1 MQRPHLIPY
10 YLAKEGNDVTFLY
23 LESLTSM
30 LNRKENIKPV
40 NNDYY
45 GSIIKVKKIG
55 MLPYARKFRAVKFL
69 NRIWFSLTNKINYD
83 VVIITHPSQLMYL
96 RPPVDRN
103 YSVIYE
109 CMDNYSAWMK
119 NNSELINFNNQEK
132 ELIGIADSV
141 VVSSDEL
148 KLKIKESYNP
158 GSIEVIYNACDHEN
172 LAALNS
178 GEVLLKHPNLMY
190 IGTMS
195 NWLDMGTLEKF
206 ALENPDYTVYLIGP
220 RDTNFNYNKSKDLNN
235 IIFIGTIE
243 FKDVPAYIK
252 SGDIMLLP
260 FIVNNIT
267 KYVDPV
273 KVYEYLYFNK
283 RIISS
288 YWSELDKFKP
298 YIEFYN
304 NYETFCDSVFKLI
317 NSGNPTDNNNKLNV
331 AGWADR
337 ANQYSNLID
346 NLFIL
351 NKSK

>member
-23 LESLTSM
+23 LESLTSV
-30 LNRKENIKPV
+30 LSRKENIKPV

-45 GSIIKVKKIG
+45 SNVMKVKKIR

-69 NRIWFSLTNKINYD
+69 NRIWFSLTLKINYD
-83 VVIITHPSQLMYL
+83 LVIITHPSQLMYL
-96 RPPVDRN
+96 RPPVERK

-109 CMDNYSAWMK
+109 CMDNYSAWIK
-119 NNSELINFNNQEK
+119 NSKELIKFSNQEEELINV
-132 ELIGIADSV
+132 ADSV
-141 VVSSDEL
+141 VVSSNEL
-148 KLKIKESYNP
+148 KLKIKKLYNP
-158 GSIEVIYNACDHEN
+158 ESIEIIYNASDHEN
-172 LAALNS
+172 LACMNS

-195 NWLDMGTLEKF
+195 NWLDTYTLDKF
-206 ALENPDYTVYLIGP
+206 AKENQDYTIYLIGP
-220 RDTNFNYNKSKDLNN
+220 RDPNFNYRKSSDLSN

-260 FIVNNIT
+260 FIINDIT

-273 KVYEYLYFNK
+273 KVYEYLFFNK
-283 RIISS
+283 CIISS
-288 YWSELDKFKP
+288 YWRELDKFKP

-304 NYETFCDSVFKLI
+304 NYETFCDSVSKLI
-317 NSGNPTDNNNKLNV
+317 ITGNLPDDNNKPR
-331 AGWADR
+331 AASWADR

-346 NLFIL
+346 NLLIL
-351 NKSK
+351 NK